1 MATVDQTMI
10 KVQRLLTG
18 PMNLRIQMTGD
29 FIRVTFNDVSTAVH
43 LRVVDWGKTKDG
55 EPQTL
60 VRISAPILYDV
71 TPSPDIYQY
80 LLREAP
86 QKWFGSYMVA
96 DDQEHPGKLS
106 VSVVHTLLG
115 DYLDEGELNA
125 AMFGV
130 LWAADEQDDLMQKR
144 FGGKRWS
151 DA

>member
-18 PMNLRIQMTGD
+18 PMNLRIQMMRD
-29 FIRVTFNDVSTAVH
+29 FIRVTFTDVSTAVH

-60 VRISAPILYDV
+60 VRISAPILYNVD
-71 TPSPDIYQY
+71 PNPALYEY

-86 QKWFGSYMVA
+86 QKWFGAYMVA
-96 DDQEHPGKLS
+96 DDNDNKGKLC

-115 DYLDEGELNA
+115 DFLDEGELNA
-125 AMFGV
+125 GMYGV
-130 LWAADEQDDLMQKR
+130 LWAADEQDDIMQKR
-144 FGGKRWS
+144 FGGKRWV

>member
-18 PMNLRIQMTGD
+18 PMNLRIQMMGD

-55 EPQTL
+55 ESQTL
-60 VRISAPILYDV
+60 VRISAPILYNVD
-71 TPSPDIYQY
+71 Y

-96 DDQEHPGKLS
+96 DDNDNKGKLC

-115 DYLDEGELNA
+115 DFLDEGELNA
-125 AMFGV
+125 GMYGV
-130 LWAADEQDDLMQKR
+130 LWAADEQDDIMQKR
-144 FGGKRWS
+144 FGGKRWV

>member
-1 MATVDQTMI
+1 MATVEQTMI

-18 PMNLRIQMTGD
+18 PMNLRIQMMGD

-43 LRVVDWGKTKDG
+43 LRVVDWGKNKDG

-60 VRISAPILYDV
+60 VRISAPILYNVDPNPGV
-71 TPSPDIYQY
+71 YEY

-86 QKWFGSYMVA
+86 QKWFGSYIVA
-96 DDQEHPGKLS
+96 DDNDNKGKIC

-115 DYLDEGELNA
+115 DFLDEGELNA
-125 AMFGV
+125 GMYGV
-130 LWAADEQDDLMQKR
+130 LWAADEQDDIMQKR
-144 FGGKRWS
+144 FGGKRWV

>member
-18 PMNLRIQMTGD
+18 PMNLRIQMMGD

-43 LRVVDWGKTKDG
+43 LRVIDWGKTKDG

-60 VRISAPILYDV
+60 VRISAPILYNLKP
-71 TPSPDIYQY
+71 TTELYQY

-86 QKWFGSYMVA
+86 QKWFGSYIIQ
-96 DDQEHPGKLS
+96 DDQDNPGMLS
-106 VSVVHTLLG
+106 VSAVHTLLG
-115 DYLDEGELNA
+115 DFLDEGELNA
-125 AMFGV
+125 GMYGV
-130 LWAADEQDDLMQKR
+130 LWAADEQDDIMQKR
-144 FGGKRWS
+144 FGGKRWV

>member
-10 KVQRLLTG
+10 KVQRPLTG
-18 PMNLRIQMTGD
+18 PMNLRIQMMGD
-29 FIRVTFNDVSTAVH
+29 FIRVTFTDVSTAVH

-60 VRISAPILYDV
+60 VRISAPILYNVD
-71 TPSPDIYQY
+71 PNPALYEY

-86 QKWFGSYMVA
+86 QKWFGAYMVA
-96 DDQEHPGKLS
+96 DDNDNKGKLC

-115 DYLDEGELNA
+115 DFLDEGELNA
-125 AMFGV
+125 GMYGV
-130 LWAADEQDDLMQKR
+130 LWAADEQDDIMQKR
-144 FGGKRWS
+144 FGGKRWV